1 MSSYERVVALA
12 GSEPDVLLLDARQ
25 CAELHVA
32 LAVGALSNQEATTAI
47 PALLDGPVTLRR
59 PTHTLARMRIL
70 DACHAIAVA
79 ACASELSEEDGE
91 LFARVSQLLLNLS
104 VDRNAT
110 VATPAAAALA
120 AMALAAGEGSNER
133 TKMGSLE
140 ITSEGIL
147 QRRTA
152 VARAIQ
158 WLFGDGA
165 NEPLKSTLPSL
176 DAYATA
182 EVIRALARWRVVAP
196 ATADGAALE
205 LGHTTTATVL
215 HALGDYALA
224 LPDKEERQPRIQRVC
239 ERAAKIE
246 APDPVLELWRGRPGE
261 RARQLLLGWADLRSL
276 CTTGLDAAAAPAQAV
291 FRSIEDAIGRIE
303 ESERGPAVD
312 ALQLTLDTVLLSS
325 PLLHDVLVATSE
337 SDAEALSRRRSWEA
351 AVVRLRANRFEQLR
365 RDGGGKYET
374 REAIR
379 RVAHVV
385 DATHALAE
393 PPAGDPASA
402 KAIVARLRDMM
413 SESEEQMLDRP
424 LARAFAQVVER
435 ATPNA
440 PQVEMLGLVL
450 SFKAEPFR
458 KYADEF
464 AGGKLVLTARAL
476 LQLKQALDATQRAL
490 KSQNPGA
497 RGRRKLAKALLPA
510 LREVSVKASTLTD
523 HDIVR
528 GLDDLVGVAIH
539 VLHQRRPSGSVGG
552 VIADAIDKL
561 LSGMRQAAAVVQDD
575 LPPTLHNAAIQRRVE
590 ELIEKPSSKAGTEA
604 KRELERILPPILAG
618 CLDVIIA
625 LQGALDSEPDPPPE
639 FIGDYHVVR
648 ALGAGGMG
656 ACLLVRSRSKEDLRH
671 YVLKLPQRTSSV
683 YRTWFRREALAL
695 LSLADHPHPG
705 IVRFVAFHDGLAGKP
720 HLVMEWVDGV
730 SLESRIS
737 KAPLPVAEAL
747 AITADLAAAI
757 AHSHAHRIGHY
768 DVKPANVVLY
778 ENQPVLVDW
787 GIAGATCKNRVGT
800 PNYMAPERYAH
811 EEIARPEASDVFS
824 LGCLLPE
831 MLGGK
836 RLIAAEWTDEDE
848 RLDPGFLDWLKNLER
863 PSGAEGA
870 IYARLHDNR
879 RVLEGRLDRLLG
891 PFCPPYIRGLVSRMV
906 DRDPWKRPSA
916 AEVEKGIRALL

>member
-1 MSSYERVVALA
+1 MSSYERIVDLA
-12 GSEPDVLLLDARQ
+12 TSTPVELHDARA

-32 LAVGALSNQEATTAI
+32 LAAGALSNREAARAV
-47 PALLDGPVTLRR
+47 PALLDALVTLRR
-59 PTHTLARMRIL
+59 PAHTLARVRTL

-79 ACASELSEEDGE
+79 ACASELEEDDGA
-91 LFARVSQLLLNLS
+91 LFAKVSQRLLELS

-120 AMALAAGEGSNER
+120 VLALAANASASER
-133 TKMGSLE
+133 AKIGSLE
-140 ITSEGIL
+140 ITSEGVL

-152 VARAIQ
+152 VARAVQ
-158 WLFGDGA
+158 WLFGEGA
-165 NEPLKSTLPSL
+165 DQPLKASLPSL

-182 EVIRALARWRVVAP
+182 EVIRALARFRVVAP
-196 ATADGAALE
+196 ATADAAADE
-205 LGHTTTATVL
+205 LSRSAAPTVL
-215 HALGDYALA
+215 HALGDYALT
-224 LPDKEERQPRIQRVC
+224 LPRAEERASRLQLVC
-239 ERAAKIE
+239 ERAAKLDTTE
-246 APDPVLELWRGRPGE
+246 PVIELWRGRPGE
-261 RARQLLLGWADLRSL
+261 RARQLLLAWAELRTRCL
-276 CTTGLDAAAAPAQAV
+276 AGVQAAAPAALAV
-291 FRSIEDAIGRIE
+291 FGSIEDAIARIE

-312 ALQLTLDTVLLSS
+312 ALQTALDCVLLSS
-325 PLLHDVLVATSE
+325 PLVHDVLVAS
-337 SDAEALSRRRSWEA
+337 SDADAEALARRRAWED
-351 AVVRLRANRFEQLR
+351 AVLRLRASRFEQLR
-365 RDGGGKYET
+365 RGGGGKYET

-379 RVAHVV
+379 RVAQVV

-393 PPAGDPASA
+393 PAADDRASA
-402 KAIVARLRDMM
+402 KAIVGRLREMM
-413 SESEEQMLDRP
+413 SANEEQMLDRP

-440 PQVEMLGLVL
+440 AQVEMLGLVL
-450 SFKAEPFR
+450 SFKPEPFR

-464 AGGKLVLTARAL
+464 ASGKLVLMARAL
-476 LQLKQALDATQRAL
+476 LGLKQAVDGTARAL

-510 LREVSVKASTLTD
+510 LREVSLKASSLSD

-561 LSGMRQAAAVVQDD
+561 LSGMRQAAAAVQDEV
-575 LPPTLHNAAIQRRVE
+575 PPTFSNAAIQRRVE
-590 ELIEKPSSKAGTEA
+590 DLIQKPSSKAGAEA

-625 LQGALDSEPDPPPE
+625 LQGALDSEPEVPPAI
-639 FIGDYHVVR
+639 IGDYHVVR

-656 ACLLVRSRSKEDLRH
+656 ACLLVRSRSKEDARH

-695 LSLADHPHPG
+695 LSLADHPHRG

-720 HLVMEWVDGV
+720 HLVMEWVDGE

-737 KAPLPVAEAL
+737 KAPLPLIEAL
-747 AITADLAAAI
+747 AITADVAAAI

-768 DVKPANVVLY
+768 DIKPANVVLY

-800 PNYMAPERYAH
+800 PSYMAPERYAH

-824 LGCLLPE
+824 LGCLLAE
-831 MLGGK
+831 MVGGK
-836 RLIAAEWTDEDE
+836 RLIAAEWTPDDEQ
-848 RLDPGFLDWLKNLER
+848 LDPGFLDWLKNLER

-870 IYARLHDNR
+870 IYARLHENR

-891 PFCPPYIRGLVSRMV
+891 PTCPPYVRGLASRMV
-906 DRDPWKRPSA
+906 ERDPWRRPSA
-916 AEVEKGIRALL
+916 REVEQGLRVLL